1 MHTSPPQ
8 SAYQPRHVD
17 DPSSE
22 SSSTTDY
29 AALREQISTHHPD
42 PDPQL
47 GRAQRDI
54 RPPACGTSGCLDPR
68 PQERYT
74 PNKADANFGKTSEQR
89 ALLVESRRQEV
100 LFLDNEIAFNETIVE
115 EREQGI
121 QEIQQQI
128 GEVNEIFKDLA
139 VRVHKQ
145 GAMIDDI
152 GSNIEHSHAETA
164 QARSNLLKLQRL
176 KDQILLWAIMSVI
189 TYNGQFKEYNLSV
202 DAHNDLTWS
211 LGREFNLLTMTL
223 DK

>member
-1 MHTSPPQ
+1 
-8 SAYQPRHVD
+8 
-17 DPSSE
+17 
-22 SSSTTDY
+22 
-29 AALREQISTHHPD
+29 
-42 PDPQL
+42 
-47 GRAQRDI
+47 
-54 RPPACGTSGCLDPR
+54 
-68 PQERYT
+68 YT